1 MREKLVWQNLENRSL
16 TLMNTSR
23 NCLTRLTEVNGKAF
37 RIYSKKLHS
46 LKKRLVIILEKI
58 SIRVQT
64 ADMDI
69 IRKMA
74 SERGLRPHTYLSSVV
89 HQFAAGHLRD
99 A

>member
-1 MREKLVWQNLENRSL
+1 MAKLRKPVFDLDEYEQELSDSFDRGEWESVPNLKEEIALAKEAARNYFREK
-16 TLMNTSR
+16 
-23 NCLTRLTEVNGKAF
+23 
-37 RIYSKKLHS
+37 
-46 LKKRLVIILEKI
+46 EKI